1 MTVMP
6 TKIINLYNRL
16 LLNDLMVGYLLL
28 EGK

>member
-28 EGK
+28 AGK